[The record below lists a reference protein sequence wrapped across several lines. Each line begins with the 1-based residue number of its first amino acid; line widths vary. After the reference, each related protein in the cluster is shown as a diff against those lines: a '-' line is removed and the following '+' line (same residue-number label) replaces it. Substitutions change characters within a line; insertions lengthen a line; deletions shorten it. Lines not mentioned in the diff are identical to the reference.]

1 VLPGLEI
8 KRSLFEVKRRDSRLQ
23 RETGKAM
30 GNQVGKGANRMAIAA
45 MSNVTHIEKR
55 ELAALLSKFRE
66 IAGREG
72 NATMIN
78 RTEFAEALAIVGINQ
93 NDADILDRLFTMYDK
108 SGDDQINYRDFIVGI
123 APLISGTH
131 QEKIDFALRLYDS
144 EGTSY
149 MKARDIV
156 NVLSQMNRVASY
168 FGDPVMTEEQIASVV
183 VDVQDMAGG
192 AVDGMN
198 DAVHYVEYIKI
209 IADHPIV
216 NTFITGGGS
225 VQYGMGR

>member
-1 VLPGLEI
+1 
-8 KRSLFEVKRRDSRLQ
+8 
-23 RETGKAM
+23 M

-55 ELAALLSKFRE
+55 ELATLLTKFKE
-66 IAGREG
+66 ISGKEG
-72 NATMIN
+72 SMSIIN
-78 RTEFAEALAIVGINQ
+78 RSEFTEALTIVGINQ

-131 QEKIDFALRLYDS
+131 QDKIDFALRLYDA
-144 EGTSY
+144 EGSSHLKGRE
-149 MKARDIV
+149 MV

-168 FGDPVMTEEQIASVV
+168 FGDPVMTEEQIVSVV
-183 VDVQDMAGG
+183 KDVQELAGG
-192 AVDGMN
+192 SIDGLN
-198 DAVHYVEYIKI
+198 DNVHYVEYIKFI
-209 IADHPIV
+209 SDHPIV

-225 VQYGMGR
+225 VSYGMGR

>member
-1 VLPGLEI
+1 
-8 KRSLFEVKRRDSRLQ
+8 
-23 RETGKAM
+23 M

-55 ELAALLSKFRE
+55 ELAALLGKFKE
-66 IAGREG
+66 ISGREG
-72 NATMIN
+72 NSNMLN
-78 RTEFAEALAIVGINQ
+78 RTEFGEALSIVGINQ

-131 QEKIDFALRLYDS
+131 QEKIDFALRLFDS
-144 EGTSY
+144 EGSSY

-168 FGDPVMTEEQIASVV
+168 FGDPVMTEEQITSVV

-192 AVDGMN
+192 AVDGLN
-198 DAVHYVEYIKI
+198 DTVHYVECIKI
-209 IADHPIV
+209 ISDHPIV